1 MNPESLPKMPRSI
14 EEVQQALKKEDY
26 ICDRRLATT
35 IYLALNMGKPLLLEG
50 EAGVGKTEVA
60 KVLAPAL
67 GRRLIRLQ
75 CYEGLDASTA
85 IYDWNYTKQILSI
98 KMAEAQKHPLDRL
111 NNIFSEEYLIQRPL
125 LEAIRSEGSGR
136 PVVLLI
142 DELDRA
148 DEEFEAFLL
157 EVLSDFQITIPEIGT
172 LTARSKPVVVI
183 TSNRTRELHDAIKRR
198 CLYNWIPYPALDKE
212 YEIVLTK
219 VPEINRDLALKIC
232 TLMQEI
238 RGIDFYKRPGIA
250 ETLDWV
256 QSLILLNRDQLD
268 EKTVEET
275 LGCLFKVQEDLEKV
289 EGEKLTARWTGHEPA
304 VKGKESA
311 NV

>member
-1 MNPESLPKMPRSI
+1 MNLHLPASVISSI
-14 EEVQQALKKEDY
+14 DAVHQALKKENY
-26 ICDRRLATT
+26 ISDRRLATT
-35 IYLALNMGKPLLLEG
+35 IYLALNLGKPLLLEG

-85 IYDWNYTKQILSI
+85 IYDWNYTRQILSI

-125 LEAIRSEGSGR
+125 LEAIRSEKEGR
-136 PVVLLI
+136 PVVLLV

-172 LTARSKPVVVI
+172 LAARSKPVVVI
-183 TSNRTRELHDAIKRR
+183 TSNRTRELHDAVKRR
-198 CLYNWIPYPALDKE
+198 CLYHWIPYPSLDKE
-212 YEIVLTK
+212 YEIVTTK
-219 VPEINRDLALKIC
+219 IPEINRGLALKLC

-256 QSLILLNRDQLD
+256 QAMLLLHRDHLD
-268 EKTVEET
+268 EKSLEET

-289 EGEKLTARWTGHEPA
+289 EGEKLIARWAGHQPA
-304 VKGKESA
+304 VEGKE
-311 NV
+311 